1 MAFNDPSC
9 TTLFERSGSCALVV
23 ILIEDICYVANVGDS
38 RALLSEEC
46 SSIVRQLSKDHR
58 PDDESEKNRVQ
69 KAGGSV
75 YITKYHDLNTNKEE
89 SGPARI
95 LPGKLSVSRSFGDVH
110 AKVPKL
116 GGNEKVL
123 IALPE
128 VRSFKIKD
136 STDFIVLGCD
146 GIFEKMSNI
155 DVIHSIW
162 SMARENSIAPD
173 IHEHCGRCVDMI
185 LKNCLKIGAGD
196 NLTLILLSFK
206 NFKSNLYNLKF
217 ENGEKRFSHLNK
229 IKSKIYENLTEDSF
243 KLIDEHEEDNY
254 NHSSTP
260 KTDKDSSLVSFSNG
274 VSNNRNQDLSTLP
287 IISKLS
293 KK

>member
-1 MAFNDPSC
+1 
-9 TTLFERSGSCALVV
+9 VV

-38 RALLSEEC
+38 RALLSEDC

-89 SGPARI
+89 SGPVRI
-95 LPGKLSVSRSFGDVH
+95 FPGKLSVSRSFGDVH
-110 AKVPKL
+110 AKHQKL
-116 GGNEKVL
+116 GGNDRVL

-146 GIFEKMSNI
+146 GIFEKMSNT
-155 DVIHSIW
+155 DVIHSVW
-162 SMARENSIAPD
+162 SMAKENSIGPD
-173 IHEHCGRCVDMI
+173 IHEHCGRCVDMV
-185 LKNCLKIGAGD
+185 LKNCLKIGSND
-196 NLTLILLSFK
+196 NLTFILLSFK
-206 NFKSNLYNLKF
+206 NFKRNLYNLRF
-217 ENGEKRFSHLNK
+217 ENSEKRFGHLNN
-229 IKSKIYENLTEDSF
+229 IKSKIFENITEESF
-243 KLIDEHEEDNY
+243 KLIDECEEETYNY
-254 NHSSTP
+254 SSTP
-260 KTDKDSSLVSFSNG
+260 KSEKDSSLSSINNG
-274 VSNNRNQDLSTLP
+274 VYNNRTGDLSSLP